1 MKVLKEIASENGI
14 SLQDEEES
22 SITTEVRNNIIS
34 GKTSRLKNLKHEYM
48 IVFIEKNYQKKKK
61 KLDLCNDR
69 AEEFQC

>member
-48 IVFIEKNYQKKKK
+48 IVFIEKNYQKKK
-61 KLDLCNDR
+61 LDLCNDR